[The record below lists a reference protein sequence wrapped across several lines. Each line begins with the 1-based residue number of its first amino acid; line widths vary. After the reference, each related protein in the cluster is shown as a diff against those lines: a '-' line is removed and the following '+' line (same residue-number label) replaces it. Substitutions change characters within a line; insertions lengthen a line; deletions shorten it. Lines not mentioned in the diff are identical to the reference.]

1 MFNIKGL
8 IRKLT
13 GPKLQWGRKS
23 DSISWEAAC
32 QYLHVLVQTKPPR
45 RDAVP
50 YLETL

>member
-8 IRKLT
+8 KRKLT

-23 DSISWEAAC
+23 DSISWEAAY
-32 QYLHVLVQTKPPR
+32 QYLHVLVQTKASR